1 MSTSRAGVVY
11 GLGAYVLWGLLPL
24 FWALLDHV
32 SSIEVL
38 AHRFVWSL
46 VVVLALLAVTG
57 RLSRLRRLS
66 LRAYGLLAVAG
77 LVIAVNWGMFIWAV
91 STGHVI
97 DVSLGYF
104 INPLVTVLM
113 AVIVLHERL
122 RRTQWIAVGIA
133 GVAVVVLT
141 VNYGQPPWIGL
152 TLALTFSIYS
162 LIKKKVRVPAVESV
176 AVETAA
182 VVLPALVF
190 VIILQASG
198 RATFGAVDV
207 GTDLLLVA
215 TGIAT
220 AVPLLLFAAAAS
232 RATLT
237 TLGVA
242 QYLAPTLTFI
252 LGLTVFNEVVP
263 PVRFVGYGLVWL
275 ALVIFTVDALHHRRA
290 TLRSAIQDDAVLES
304 LRDPART

>member
-1 MSTSRAGVVY
+1 VY
-11 GLGAYVLWGLLPL
+11 GLGAYALWGLLPL

-32 SSIEVL
+32 ASIEVL

-46 VVVLALLAVTG
+46 VVVLAILAVTG
-57 RLSRLRRLS
+57 RLARLRRLS
-66 LRAYGLLAVAG
+66 LRAYGLLALAG

-113 AVIVLHERL
+113 AVIVLRERL
-122 RRTQWIAVGIA
+122 RSAQWAAVGIA

-162 LIKKKVRVPAVESV
+162 LIKKKIRVPAVESV

-190 VIILQASG
+190 LIVVQVNGDA
-198 RATFGAVDV
+198 AFGHVDV
-207 GTDLLLVA
+207 GTDLLLIA
-215 TGIAT
+215 TGLAT

-232 RATLT
+232 RAALT
-237 TLGVA
+237 TLGIA

-252 LGLTVFNEVVP
+252 LGLTVFHEVVP
-263 PVRFVGYGLVWL
+263 PIRFIGYGLVWL
-275 ALVIFTVDALHHRRA
+275 ALLIFTADALRQRRA
-290 TLRSAIQDDAVLES
+290 MLRSAIRDDAVLEA
-304 LRDPART
+304 PAPTRP